1 MSETMVEYEVKN
13 EESLSILDRC
23 QNLKIKTPEDFA
35 KSAEDYS
42 VIDNHIKE
50 IKAYWE
56 KPKEDAHQTHK
67 SICDKEKEAIKP
79 WVIAKSKIAEERNN
93 YQLEEKRIRLEAQRK
108 AEAIEVERVE
118 KERKRLLEQAI
129 KLEEKGKTEQAEA
142 KLEQAENVYV
152 EPVFVPSVVEK
163 KIELSFG
170 GSVSSQQDF
179 DVVVTDIKTI
189 CKAVV
194 DGKLPVGII
203 DIKNNA
209 LKTFC
214 KLNQIKN
221 GDIEGLQIKTKFRDI
236 NRK

>member
-1 MSETMVEYEVKN
+1 MSETIVEYETKGDD
-13 EESLSILDRC
+13 LTILERC
-23 QNLKIKTPEDFA
+23 QNLKIITPEDFA
-35 KSAEDYS
+35 RSAEDYS

-93 YQLEEKRIRLEAQRK
+93 YQLEEKRIRLEAQRR
-108 AEAIEVERVE
+108 AEAIEAERVE

-152 EPVFVPSVVEK
+152 EPVFVPSAVEK
-163 KIELSFG
+163 KVELSFG
-170 GSVSSQQDF
+170 GSLSSRQDF
-179 DVVVTDIKTI
+179 DVIVTDIKAI
-189 CKAVV
+189 CKAVA
-194 DGKLPVGII
+194 DCKLPIGII
-203 DIKNNA
+203 EIKNSA
-209 LKTFC
+209 LKTFA
-214 KLNQIKN
+214 KLQQLKN
-221 GDIEGLQIKTKFRDI
+221 GDIEGLTIKTTFRDI

>member
-1 MSETMVEYEVKN
+1 MTETMVEYEVKN

-23 QNLKIKTPEDFA
+23 QNLKIKTPEDFVR
-35 KSAEDYS
+35 SAEDYS

-79 WVIAKSKIAEERNN
+79 WLIAKSKIAEERNN
-93 YQLEEKRIRLEAQRK
+93 YQVEQERIRLEAQRK
-108 AEAIEVERVE
+108 AEAEAKEKARKEQEALLAKAVKAKTEERQE
-118 KERKRLLEQAI
+118 ELLE
-129 KLEEKGKTEQAEA
+129 K
-142 KLEQAENVYV
+142 AENVYV

-163 KIELSFG
+163 KVELSFG

-179 DVVVTDIKTI
+179 DVVVTDNKAI
-189 CKAVV
+189 CRAVV

-203 DIKNNA
+203 EIKNKA
-209 LKTFC
+209 LKDAV

-221 GDIEGLQIKTKFRDI
+221 GDIEGLRINLRFRDV